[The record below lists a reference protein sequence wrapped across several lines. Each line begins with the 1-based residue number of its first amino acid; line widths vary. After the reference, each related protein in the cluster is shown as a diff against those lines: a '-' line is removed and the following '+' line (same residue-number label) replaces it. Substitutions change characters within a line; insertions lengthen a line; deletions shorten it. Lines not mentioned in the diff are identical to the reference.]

1 MGLFLLGMSSAIA
14 WQSTQARL
22 QSPHPQA
29 ILTLGGDFERE
40 TFTAQFARQHPNLDI
55 WISSGMPHERSR
67 TLFQTAGIEDD
78 RLHLDNRAV
87 DTVTNFTTLIA
98 DLKQR
103 EIQHI
108 YLLTS
113 DFHLARARAI
123 ATIVLGSQGITFTA
137 VSIPSHTPHE
147 SWLRVLRD
155 SGRATLWVLTGRT
168 GASLNPRLSQISS

>member
-1 MGLFLLGMSSAIA
+1 MSAAIA
-14 WQSTQARL
+14 WQLTQARL
-22 QSPHPQA
+22 QSPDPQA
-29 ILTLGGDFERE
+29 ILTLGGDFDRE
-40 TFTAQFARQHPNLDI
+40 EFTAQFARSHPNLEI
-55 WISSGMPHERSR
+55 WVSSGMPHARSR
-67 TLFQTAGIEDD
+67 AIFHQAGVREQ

-113 DFHLARARAI
+113 DFHLTRAKAI
-123 ATIVLGSQGITFTA
+123 ATIVLGSQGIAFTPI
-137 VSIPSHTPHE
+137 SIPSQTPQE

-155 SGRATLWVLTGRT
+155 SGRATLWVFTGRT
-168 GASLNPRLSQISS
+168 GASLNPKLSQLSS